1 MFKWLRC
8 LAVLL
13 AGWLVSAPLI
23 YAQTPNSAT
32 LFPPD
37 TTSFPKIQ
45 VFLDVHDAD
54 GSFVHGLEPADVRLL
69 EDNNQVQIE
78 EFSELRPGVQAVLA
92 LNPGDSFTIR
102 NSQGKS
108 RYDAI
113 YQTLENWLISRRGS
127 TVDDLS
133 FLAASGPERTHT
145 KNPEELLAELQ
156 SFQLQQPVANPNLD
170 VLSQAL
176 DVVTDETPRPG
187 MERAILFVTSPL
199 SGDPT
204 QGLQEL
210 IGRAIQ
216 QRVRIYVWYIASSDM
231 LDSPQVDQ
239 LMDLAAQTGGSYF
252 AFSADETIPS
262 PEAYLNG
269 LRDIYRL
276 VYSTQ
281 IASAGSHQLVVE
293 IKDGNEQI
301 TTPVLEYS
309 FDLQPPDPAFISP
322 VAKITRQVA
331 DSGSQN
337 LFQQLNNDDLLPDEH
352 PLQVLIDFPDGR
364 IRPLVATRLY
374 IDGQVVAENTQ
385 PPFDQFT
392 WNLNDYNS
400 TARHL
405 LQVEAVDSLGLVG
418 KSIETPVEVVIELP
432 GASPLAYLM
441 QNAPA
446 MIALVIV
453 FSGAIVFLVLIVS
466 GKIRPRSLSR
476 PAGFKRARRPKSR
489 QAVQPNA
496 ATQQAILRV
505 EADGRRF
512 SGWVSRLHWPQRRL
526 APQALAYLV
535 PLPGLDESARE
546 SPISIDANE
555 VTLGSD
561 KNQAVLVF
569 DDPSVDAL
577 HARLT
582 RGDDGS
588 YLLADQD
595 SIAGTWVNYTPIDR
609 NGARLQHGDAIHIGR
624 VGFQFKVRDAA
635 LIRKPIITP
644 ERGEA

>member
-1 MFKWLRC
+1 MYKWLRC

-13 AGWLVSAPLI
+13 AGWLASAPLV

-45 VFLDVHDAD
+45 VFLDVHDPD
-54 GSFVHGLEPADVRLL
+54 GSFAHDLELADVRLL
-69 EDNNQVQIE
+69 EDNVQVQIE
-78 EFSELRPGVQAVLA
+78 EFSELRPGVQVVLA
-92 LNPGDSFTIR
+92 VNPGDSFTIR

-113 YQTLENWLISRRGS
+113 YQTLENWLVSRRGS

-133 FLAASGPERTHT
+133 FLVASGPERTHT
-145 KNPEELLAELQ
+145 NSPEELLAELQ
-156 SFQLQQPVANPNLD
+156 SFQLQQPVADPNLD
-170 VLSQAL
+170 VLSRAL
-176 DVVTDETPRPG
+176 DVATDETPRPG

-199 SGDPT
+199 SGDPS

-210 IGRAIQ
+210 AGRAMQ
-216 QRVRIYVWYIASSDM
+216 QRVRIYVWYVASSDM
-231 LDSPQVDQ
+231 FDSPQMEQ
-239 LMDLAAQTGGSYF
+239 LRDLATQTGGGIF
-252 AFSADETIPS
+252 TFSADETIPS

-293 IKDGNEQI
+293 ISNGDTQV

-309 FDLQPPDPAFISP
+309 FDLKPPDPAFISP
-322 VAKITRQVA
+322 VAKITRQVV

-337 LFQQLNNDDLLPDEH
+337 LLQQWNNDDLLPDEH

-364 IRPLVATRLY
+364 IRPLVVTRLY
-374 IDGQVVAENTQ
+374 IDGQVAAENTR

-392 WNLNDYNS
+392 WNLEDYTS

-418 KSIETPVEVVIELP
+418 KSIETPIEVVVEVP
-432 GASPLAYLM
+432 GASPLAYIM

-446 MIALVIV
+446 MIGLVIV

-466 GKIRPRSLSR
+466 GKIRPRSLSK
-476 PAGFKRARRPKSR
+476 PPGFRQVRRPKSR
-489 QAVQPNA
+489 QAAQPD
-496 ATQQAILRV
+496 TTTRQAILRV

-526 APQALAYLV
+526 APQAQAYLM
-535 PLPGLDESARE
+535 PLAGSGESGSE
-546 SPISIDANE
+546 SPISIDADE

-569 DDPSVDAL
+569 DDPSVDPL

-582 RGDDGS
+582 RGEDGS

-595 SIAGTWVNYTPIDR
+595 SIAGTWVNYTPVDR
-609 NGARLQHGDAIHIGR
+609 NGIRLQHGDAIHIGR
-624 VGFQFKVRDAA
+624 VGFQFKVRDPA
-635 LIRKPIITP
+635 LFRKPIITP
-644 ERGEA
+644 EGVEA